1 MFPKVFVML
10 LVAGAFA
17 ACNSNRMLQS
27 KTEETMDSTE
37 TQEEPMVNHHIVM
50 VGDIM
55 MGTTFPEEK
64 LPPDDGEYL
73 FRDVKGILSG
83 ADIALGN
90 LEGPLCDTTVVL
102 TKEMDEMKYA
112 FRTPPSY
119 ARWLKEAGL
128 DFLSMAN
135 NHVHDFGWEG
145 IVATEEALKEQGIVF
160 AGVKGRTESVV
171 VQRKGVRYGICAF
184 GHNYY
189 TVQHND
195 STQLLR
201 AAMIISKLRNEA
213 DIVIVSIHGGGEGTE
228 FQHIPEGTEMFY
240 GEKRGFLRKFTH
252 FCIDNGADIVFGHG
266 PHVVRALEL
275 YKDRLIAYSLGNFC
289 TMAGINVQGIS
300 GLAPILEAVVDEKGR
315 FVKGEIHSFRQT
327 YNSGPK
333 PDEKG
338 GAALMMRQLTEE
350 DFPNGKIVIDE
361 KGNIKKTSR

>member
-17 ACNSNRMLQS
+17 ACNSNRMQQS

-102 TKEMDEMKYA
+102 TKEMDEM
-112 FRTPPSY
+112 SY
-119 ARWLKEAGL
+119 YLRLHSVTDDGYHQVAQYNTTLQQRLQMLNHKQAG
-128 DFLSMAN
+128 SGTTT
-135 NHVHDFGWEG
+135 VW
-145 IVATEEALKEQGIVF
+145 Q
-160 AGVKGRTESVV
+160 
-171 VQRKGVRYGICAF
+171 QRIAAKDRPMTAVRMQLRYGICAF

-315 FVKGEIHSFRQT
+315 FVKGEIHRDRNPTRRVGQH
-327 YNSGPK
+327 
-333 PDEKG
+333 
-338 GAALMMRQLTEE
+338 
-350 DFPNGKIVIDE
+350 
-361 KGNIKKTSR
+361 

>member
-1 MFPKVFVML
+1 MQQ
-10 LVAGAFA
+10 
-17 ACNSNRMLQS
+17 SN
-27 KTEETMDSTE
+27 TEETMDSTE

-145 IVATEEALKEQGIVF
+145 IVATEEALKEQGIAF
-160 AGVKGRTESVV
+160 AGVKGRSESVV

-275 YKDRLIAYSLGNFC
+275 YKDKLIAYSLGNFC
-289 TMAGINVQGIS
+289 TPYGMNLKGIS
-300 GLAPILEAVVDEKGR
+300 GHAPIITVKTDRQGR
-315 FVKGEIHSFRQT
+315 FLSGAIHSLYQWPGV
-327 YNSGPK
+327 GPRTDSK
-333 PDEKG
+333 H
-338 GAALMMRQLTEE
+338 GAARQIKFLSEADVPKSEAT
-350 DFPNGKIVIDE
+350 IDA
-361 KGNIKKTSR
+361 KGSIRQK